1 MVQQVRVPMIGVSS
15 DGYAAGRDQSLE
27 QPFGHADPRELM
39 GWAFGTASFP
49 GRTEPGG
56 SRGLEDLLVREW
68 GRDIGA
74 EIMGRNKFGP
84 QRGPWTDEEW
94 QGWWGDEPPF
104 GTPVFVM
111 THHERPSFTLGETTF
126 HFVSGTPHEVLAQ
139 AMAAASGRDV
149 RLGGGADTVRQF
161 LDAGLVDSL
170 HVSVAPVELGG
181 GSRLWESPEELEDRY
196 HHETVPGSQ
205 GVVHHLFWRD

>member
-1 MVQQVRVPMIGVSS
+1 MLARALE
-15 DGYAAGRDQSLE
+15 AADGRD
-27 QPFGHADPRELM
+27 G
-39 GWAFGTASFP
+39 
-49 GRTEPGG
+49 
-56 SRGLEDLLVREW
+56 
-68 GRDIGA
+68 
-74 EIMGRNKFGP
+74 
-84 QRGPWTDEEW
+84 
-94 QGWWGDEPPF
+94 
-104 GTPVFVM
+104 
-111 THHERPSFTLGETTF
+111 
-126 HFVSGTPHEVLAQ
+126 
-139 AMAAASGRDV
+139 